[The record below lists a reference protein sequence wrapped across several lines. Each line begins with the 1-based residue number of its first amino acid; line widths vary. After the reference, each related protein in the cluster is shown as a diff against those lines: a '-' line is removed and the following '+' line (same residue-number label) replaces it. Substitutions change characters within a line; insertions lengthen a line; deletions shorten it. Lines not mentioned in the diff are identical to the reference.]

1 MVPTV
6 AEVVS
11 GAACQPVCQ
20 TISESAANVDTPTGK
35 AAACRLARAVVGACC
50 TVALAGAAGAACAG
64 AASPTAHPPTASTA
78 AANPVLIFIP
88 VLSLDP
94 IPRASPWMPAS
105 QQVALPVCPLFRS
118 TTATDASTRPVLVRI

>member
-64 AASPTAHPPTASTA
+64 GASPTAHTPTASTA

-94 IPRASPWMPAS
+94 IPPGPGGRGGRGAGMGAPEGGG
-105 QQVALPVCPLFRS
+105 
-118 TTATDASTRPVLVRI
+118 VRRGGWGGRRGR

>member
-35 AAACRLARAVVGACC
+35 AAACRLAWAAVEAS
-50 TVALAGAAGAACAG
+50 AAGAAGAACAG
-64 AASPTAHPPTASTA
+64 AATAVRRAAVAATA
-78 AANPVLIFIP
+78 ARARRRRIEGRRVAVIGSPGLGWVL
-88 VLSLDP
+88 LAG
-94 IPRASPWMPAS
+94 RG
-105 QQVALPVCPLFRS
+105 
-118 TTATDASTRPVLVRI
+118 